1 MKFVLIQAALPH
13 LTLTEIEWLY
23 VNDSDF
29 KDKADELYD
38 NVMGEIDAR

>member
-23 VNDSDF
+23 TNDEDF
-29 KDKADELYD
+29 RAKADELYE
-38 NVMGEIDAR
+38 NVMQEI